1 MCGIIFTAACTGS
14 AQARLLRASRKGA
27 GNRMFGR
34 THKLPSHEAMLELA
48 AASQAEPLSAV
59 ERTQLQAHLST
70 CAACREASE
79 TFDLLCTTGR
89 HMLQEELGAATTDL
103 TWQHHRQKNRLLASF
118 RTPSA

>member
-1 MCGIIFTAACTGS
+1 
-14 AQARLLRASRKGA
+14 
-27 GNRMFGR
+27 MFGR

-70 CAACREASE
+70 CATCHEASE

-89 HMLQEELGAATTDL
+89 HVLQAELGAAATDL
-103 TWQHHRQKNRLLASF
+103 AWEHERQKNRLLSGF
-118 RTPSA
+118 RAQTVEQENSHYSKGPRIFSLR